1 MTHQAPQQER
11 GRRRHDALLAAA
23 VELLEAGGLRAI
35 SHRAVAER
43 AGVPLA
49 ATTYYFASRSELVE
63 RAFER
68 LVRNEVVAPRNRIPD
83 FAGTSPPPREVAEGV
98 VAMFFPADDM
108 SRSRLASLYELCAQA
123 AREPSLRPLLTMW
136 TDGLVEVATETLRRA
151 GYSHGRHDARL
162 LVGLIDGLL
171 LETFEG
177 GPDDAKA
184 RATDTVAHAL
194 TLLRR

>member
-1 MTHQAPQQER
+1 MSHQAPQQER
-11 GRRRHDALLAAA
+11 GRRKYDALLAAA
-23 VELLEAGGLRAI
+23 VELLEVGGLRAI

-68 LVRNEVVAPRNRIPD
+68 LVRNEVGAPRHRIPD
-83 FAGTSPPPREVAEGV
+83 FAGASPSPREVAEGV
-98 VAMFFPADDM
+98 VGMFFPADDA

-123 AREPSLRPLLTMW
+123 AREPSLRPLLAMW
-136 TDGLVEVATETLRRA
+136 TDGLVEVATETLHRA
-151 GYSHGRHDARL
+151 GYSHGPRDARL

-171 LETFEG
+171 LETFER
-177 GPDDAKA
+177 GPDDARA
-184 RATDTVAHAL
+184 RATDIVAHAL
-194 TLLRR
+194 SLLRR